1 MDTKNLK
8 TIISHRLEKINTLKS
23 HNINPYEYKYDI
35 LQSIEDIINEIK
47 IYENKEVQVAGR
59 IVSFRKMG
67 KASFANIQDQS
78 SAIQIY
84 LKQNILK
91 NNQYDQIVRNLDI
104 GDIVGINGLVFITKT
119 GEISIKGENITLL
132 AKNIRPLP
140 NLKSKDDINF
150 NPFEDKELRYRH
162 RELDL
167 IINKDSKNIFI
178 KRSNIITN
186 IRSFLNN
193 NSFIE
198 VETPI
203 LQPIYG
209 GAAAR
214 PFTTHHN
221 TLDKK
226 LYLRIADELYLKR
239 LIIGGFDKV
248 YELSKDFRNEGMDR
262 NHNPEFTMLEFYQAY
277 ADVYTMMDFTE
288 NLIKSVA
295 DKKIDYQG
303 TIIDFTKPFNKSSM
317 YDLFKIYTKLD
328 LNNTSIEE
336 LKDFAENKNIKIPDN
351 INYGKLLDKIFSDLI
366 EPNLVQ
372 PTFVTDYPKVISPFA
387 KIKRGETE
395 IVERFELFIAGME
408 FANSFSELNDPIDQ
422 RTRLEEQQKLS
433 LAGDDEASIIDENY
447 LQAMEYGMPPT
458 GGVGIGIDRF
468 IMLLTNQKNIK
479 DVILFPVLRSE

>member
-336 LKDFAENKNIKIPDN
+336 LKDFAENKNIKISDN

>member
-35 LQSIEDIINEIK
+35 LQSIDDIINKIK

-351 INYGKLLDKIFSDLI
+351 IKYGKLLDKIFSDLI

-372 PTFVTDYPKVISPFA
+372 PTFVTDYPKAVSPFA